1 MSTNDTSLS
10 VILEGPEKLNLREI
24 EVPIIPGNIERITM
38 QAVGI
43 CGSDVRYFQ
52 GENPWALH
60 TLGRHVPSPP
70 NMVLGH
76 EVAGIA
82 VRNGRSVP
90 VAILAYKACGT
101 CIHCRRGDENLCS
114 DMAHFGHSAG
124 WKDMEFFPGG
134 MAHKFTIWDG
144 FAYELP
150 ATVGFESATFLD
162 GLAVAIHSLDCGGLA
177 PGMSVAVLGLGPI
190 GLLAAQAAVAQ
201 GADYVTGCDILAFPV
216 ELAKK
221 VGIEHAVVGPPG
233 KLAKT
238 LKASSDRRIDIV
250 VDTVGTDESIAQG
263 LDLLEKRGTVVL
275 LAVHDANLSV
285 RGTALSGER
294 SIKTSSNNRYA
305 DFPRAIEL
313 LSKGAVLTE
322 PLVTHR
328 FPLRDVGKAFD
339 VMLRKD
345 AERAFKVV
353 IVP

>member
-1 MSTNDTSLS
+1 MSSGDTSLS

-43 CGSDVRYFQ
+43 CGSDVRYYQ

-101 CIHCRRGDENLCS
+101 CIHCMRGDENLCS

-124 WKDMEFFPGG
+124 WKDMEYFPGG

-190 GLLAAQAAVAQ
+190 GLLAAQAAVAR
-201 GADYVTGCDILAFPV
+201 GTDYVTGCDISAFPV

-221 VGIEHAVVGPPG
+221 VGIEHAVVGSAG
-233 KLAKT
+233 ELAKT
-238 LKASSDRRIDIV
+238 LKASSDRRVDIV

-263 LDLLEKRGTVVL
+263 LDLLEKQGTLVL
-275 LAVHDANLSV
+275 LAVHDSNLSV

-313 LSKGAVLTE
+313 LAKGAVLTE

-328 FPLRDVGKAFD
+328 FPLRDVRKAFD

-345 AERAFKVV
+345 AERAFK
-353 IVP
+353 IVLVP